1 MIGSRII
8 KKNKKQKPERV
19 RARTVKGIFTTVE
32 KFDYGLYIKYIIISR
47 MNFLRGL
54 ISFGLRRFILK
65 NIMRSATYLEIVQG
79 EISVHVERKY
89 CCKM

>member
-1 MIGSRII
+1 
-8 KKNKKQKPERV
+8 
-19 RARTVKGIFTTVE
+19 
-32 KFDYGLYIKYIIISR
+32 

-89 CCKM
+89 CCKMQTIYEGFINIHCNSLSGFHIYREI